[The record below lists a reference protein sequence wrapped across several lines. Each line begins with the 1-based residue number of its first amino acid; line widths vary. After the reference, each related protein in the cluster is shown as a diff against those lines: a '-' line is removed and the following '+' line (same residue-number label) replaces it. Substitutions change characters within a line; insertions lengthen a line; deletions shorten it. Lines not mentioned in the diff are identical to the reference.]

1 MRILVSLC
9 GLASITNII
18 KATSLQLMTMRSIRC
33 WVPARWMRS
42 FLSCDY
48 IFPRSYIY
56 IQTNEVL
63 YQNKMCVSNGI
74 WCCQCKVCG
83 SASSNVR
90 SIEMIPS
97 EIRGNL
103 YHLTRRGRETTH
115 DSYHGLHLHNSDS
128 LPTVDSGKAGESV
141 ELPCRD
147 NLRIV

>member
-1 MRILVSLC
+1 MWCWDQKSAILAHRETWIAGMRILVSLC

-63 YQNKMCVSNGI
+63 YQNEMCVNNGI
-74 WCCQCKVCG
+74 WRCQCKVCG
-83 SASSNVR
+83 SASGNVR
-90 SIEMIPS
+90 SIERWYRAKWGKIPTAS
-97 EIRGNL
+97 PQDEVRRHTISITVRF
-103 YHLTRRGRETTH
+103 YTILTHYRQ
-115 DSYHGLHLHNSDS
+115 
-128 LPTVDSGKAGESV
+128 
-141 ELPCRD
+141 
-147 NLRIV
+147 